1 MRTWRGITCSAAIAA
16 ALGLLFGAASPV
28 FSATEPVRVS
38 AAVGN
43 NMMHTPTF
51 VGVEKGIFLKHGID
65 LKLRVFMTG
74 QEMSKAMQAGEV
86 QMAGAAISNFPVAV
100 QQGLD
105 AKAFVGILGDAS
117 TAFWDE
123 VLSVT
128 ARGGTGIRGIPDL
141 VGKRIGTVT
150 GGGGDQYVR
159 FLFDKH
165 KLPGDKV
172 VLLNVSPGNQAA
184 AMQRGD
190 VDAVATWE
198 PYGTLI
204 LEKVP
209 GSSLVTRGG
218 GLMSY
223 GIYMQAATPF
233 LEGNPEVL
241 ARYAAATAEAS
252 HYTRKHPEE
261 AAEIATRWVTGLD
274 VGVARKAIRHL
285 HFDARLSKHSLQ
297 AFDESVK
304 ILVEQKKLRAPIPA
318 TRGMDTRIIEKVM
331 RYRPDLFTDLKP
343 TP

>member
-1 MRTWRGITCSAAIAA
+1 MRTWWGIVCAVIAA
-16 ALGLLFGAASPV
+16 GGSALPGGGTAPGFA
-28 FSATEPVRVS
+28 ATEPVRVS

-43 NMMHTPTF
+43 NMMHTPTY

-86 QMAGAAISNFPVAV
+86 QLAGAAISNFPVAV
-100 QQGLD
+100 QQGLE
-105 AKAFVGILGDAS
+105 ARAVVGILGDAT
-117 TAFWDE
+117 TAFWDN

-128 ARGGTGIRGIPDL
+128 ARGGAGIRGIPDL
-141 VGKRIGTVT
+141 AGKRIGTVT

-159 FLFDKH
+159 FLFSRH
-165 KLPGDKV
+165 NLPADKV
-172 VLLNVSPGNQAA
+172 VLLNVGPGNQVA

-209 GSSLVTRGG
+209 GSTLVARGG

-223 GIYMQAATPF
+223 GVYMQATTPF
-233 LEGNPEVL
+233 LERNPDLLE
-241 ARYAAATAEAS
+241 RYVIGAAEAAQ
-252 HYTRKHPEE
+252 YTRRHPEE
-261 AAEIATRWVTGLD
+261 AAEIATRWVSGLD
-274 VGVARKAIRHL
+274 PGVARKAIQSL
-285 HFDARLSKHSLQ
+285 HFDPRLTKYSLQ

-304 ILVEQKKLRAPIPA
+304 ILLEQKKLRGPVPA

-331 RYRPDLFTDLKP
+331 RERPELFADLKP
-343 TP
+343 IP